1 MSTTET
7 AEPAPAASRRRV
19 AVGAAYAVAWLGLGL
34 IAAAVIFLQSSRVI
48 TVASHDAV
56 LEPDLSGYAVV
67 RTGPVLPD
75 LRIDSGTPLG
85 VDIRLGKTD
94 AESTEVLVERYGFIA
109 SQPDGPR
116 TKVETALVDLAQDAA
131 IRGAVLGLLPILL
144 WLLVG
149 AERRRQLASRVRS
162 RNGLLAALVLILMA
176 LGSWASWRPAEET
189 LEDDAEWVT
198 LSEFLGPQ
206 IVVPEAVRGVEVSGD
221 LTTAQTR
228 RLIESAVDTYDRSQR
243 FYAAA
248 EADAAGLDLRTPEDG
263 ETVVAL
269 VSDRHDNVGMDR
281 VAREIADAGG
291 VTAVLD
297 AGDDTSTGRPWEAFS
312 LDSLTAAFE
321 DLDGRWA
328 VVGNH
333 DNGSFVGSYLDG
345 LGWSVLDGEVVDGP
359 AGSRLLGVGD
369 PRSSGL
375 GTWRDETGLSF
386 EEVGD
391 RLADSACAADE
402 DGDRVETVLVHDADL
417 GAEAL
422 ERGCVDL
429 VVGGHLHVQE
439 GPTAVTGDN
448 GETGYT
454 FTTGT
459 TGGAAYAI
467 AIGSKIRRPAQVTL
481 ITYDEEGTPVGLQSV
496 LLQTNGRFD
505 VEVYVELTY

>member
-1 MSTTET
+1 MGTT
-7 AEPAPAASRRRV
+7 PRAAGRRRRV
-19 AVGAAYAVAWLGLGL
+19 AVGTAYVVVWLGLGL
-34 IAAAVIFLQSSRVI
+34 VAAVVVFLQSSRVV

-75 LRIDSGTPLG
+75 LRIDSGAPIG
-85 VDIRLGKTD
+85 VEIRLGKTD
-94 AESTEVLVERYGFIA
+94 AESTEALVERYGFIA
-109 SQPDGPR
+109 SQPDGPQN
-116 TKVETALVDLAQDAA
+116 KIETALADMAYDAA
-131 IRGAVLGLLPILL
+131 IRGAILGLVPILV
-144 WLLVG
+144 WALVG
-149 AERRRQLASRVRS
+149 PGRRRQLARRVGGRY
-162 RNGLLAALVLILMA
+162 GLMAALILVLMA
-176 LGSWASWRPAEET
+176 VGLWGPWRPAAET
-189 LEDDAEWVT
+189 MQDETEWVT
-198 LSEFLGPQ
+198 LSDFLGPT
-206 IVVPEAVRGVEVSGD
+206 ISVPEAARGVEVSGD
-221 LTTAQTR
+221 LTTTQTR
-228 RLIESAVDTYDRSQR
+228 RLIESAVDTYGRSQQ

-248 EADAAGLDLRTPEDG
+248 EEAAADLVLRIPEDG

-269 VSDRHDNVGMDR
+269 VSDRHDNVGMDQ
-281 VAREIADAGG
+281 VAREIADSAGA
-291 VTAVLD
+291 TAVFD

-312 LDSLTAAFE
+312 LDSLTATFE
-321 DLDGRWA
+321 DIDDRWA

-333 DNGSFVGSYLDG
+333 DNGPFVGTYLDE

-386 EEVGD
+386 EEVGA
-391 RLADSACAADE
+391 RLADAACAADE
-402 DGDRVETVLVHDADL
+402 DGDRVDTVLVHDANL
-417 GAEAL
+417 GDEAL
-422 ERGCVDL
+422 ARGCVDL

-439 GPTAVTGDN
+439 GPTSVLGDN
-448 GETGYT
+448 GETGHT

-481 ITYDEEGTPVGLQSV
+481 LTYDEAGSPVGLQSV

-505 VEVYVELTY
+505 VDDYFELTY